1 MLTADLQAQR
11 GGFDLQVSL
20 SCPDNTGVLAVAGPS
35 GAGKSS
41 LLRCLAGLTRPDAGR
56 LVLGGQVVFDRAAGI
71 DVPAHKRGLGVVFQE
86 PRLFPHLTVRDN
98 LLFSQ
103 APNRA
108 PALSLDAV
116 VDRLGIG
123 ALLARRPRALSGGEA
138 QRVALGRA
146 LLSAPRMLLLDEP
159 VSSVDPARRGVLL
172 PFLRS
177 LPARHGIPLVLVTHD
192 LDTLL
197 GLADRVAVLEGGA
210 VVAAGTVA
218 DTAAALGLHPLEET
232 VLEGSVAHADP
243 DGLQLAVGG
252 VALHL
257 LPVPGSQAG
266 DRLRVRVRS
275 DDVVLA
281 AGTPTGLSIRNR
293 APATVVA
300 LAPHRGG
307 VGVTLALG
315 QPSGPRLTALV
326 TRAARDELGLAP
338 GAAVTA
344 LLKASALRT
353 PR

>member
-1 MLTADLQAQR
+1 MLAVDLQAQR
-11 GGFDLQVSL
+11 GTFGLQVAL
-20 SCPDNTGVLAVAGPS
+20 SCPDHTGVLAIAGPS

-56 LVLGGQVVFDRAAGI
+56 IALGGEVVFDRAAGV
-71 DVPAHKRGLGVVFQE
+71 DVPAHQRGLGVVFQD

-98 LLFSQ
+98 LCFGKTHSG
-103 APNRA
+103 P
-108 PALSLDAV
+108 PELSLDAV

-123 ALLARRPRALSGGEA
+123 SLLSRRPRALSGGEA
-138 QRVALGRA
+138 RRVALGRA

-159 VSSVDPARRGVLL
+159 LSSLDPTRRAVLL
-172 PFLRS
+172 PFLRA
-177 LPARHGIPLVLVTHD
+177 LPERHGIPLVLVTHD

-197 GLADRVAVLEGGA
+197 HLADQVGVLDRGQ
-210 VVAAGTVA
+210 VVTAGTVA

-232 VLEGSVAHADP
+232 LLDGTVAHADP
-243 DGLQLAVGG
+243 DGLLLTVGG

-257 LPVPGSQAG
+257 LPVPGTQAG

-293 APATVVA
+293 VPATVVA
-300 LAPHRGG
+300 LASHRGG

-315 QPSGPRLTALV
+315 QPGGPHLAALV